1 MIKKMY
7 LKDCTFAGHLCDVR
21 IAWQRPG
28 RPAHRVRPVWPVL
41 PPPLCQRQGKQVQLL
56 RNAVSGHTFGC
67 TDGGT
72 RLSKGLLRA

>member
-1 MIKKMY
+1 MY

-56 RNAVSGHTFGC
+56 RNADAV
-67 TDGGT
+67 
-72 RLSKGLLRA
+72 LSCILWSPFKKIPLSLTH